1 MSIVIPQ
8 PFFCFLRRKLVE
20 KRSLPLFRE
29 KAWQKAS
36 PVLRTKKLVGGF
48 AKIGWLITGQFIVCR
63 SVISQRG
70 SKDDPYSTGR

>member
-8 PFFCFLRRKLVE
+8 PFFCFLGRKLVE

-36 PVLRTKKLVGGF
+36 AVLRTGNWLVGLL
-48 AKIGWLITGQFIVCR
+48 K
-63 SVISQRG
+63 
-70 SKDDPYSTGR
+70 

>member
-36 PVLRTKKLVGGF
+36 PVLRTENWLVGSL
-48 AKIGWLITGQFIVCR
+48 K
-63 SVISQRG
+63 
-70 SKDDPYSTGR
+70 